1 MKFASF
7 LLSALCLAIVSCERH
22 NLEETKH
29 LYEEH
34 STHEEH
40 QDGHGAAH
48 DSKGHKDTEH
58 GAAAH

>member
-34 STHEEH
+34 HVDHGSSHETKEH
-40 QDGHGAAH
+40 KDDGHGKAAH
-48 DSKGHKDTEH
+48 
-58 GAAAH
+58 

>member
-7 LLSALCLAIVSCERH
+7 LLSALCLAIVSCDRH

-34 STHEEH
+34 SAHGEDHADHGADHGSKEH
-40 QDGHGAAH
+40 KADDKGAAH
-48 DSKGHKDTEH
+48 
-58 GAAAH
+58 